1 MNKFLD
7 KRVKATSRKVQEP
20 KREPGT
26 AYEFL
31 NECAA
36 CWNALDEAR
45 RKLRRSLMYSYG
57 DQWGDLVTDP
67 DTLAQITEGDLIK
80 KNGKVPL
87 KNNMIAPILSN
98 IEGQLRQNL
107 MRPVCVVRDQSES
120 RVGEMM
126 SIAIEYVH
134 DINEMEEL
142 DADSMRMLLNGG
154 MTAQRVE
161 YGINRSKDK
170 RDVWVYAVNPSR
182 LFFNANLEDVRMW
195 DLNCIG
201 ELFDLPLDDV
211 LAHFGGTPQ
220 QKERIRNIYH
230 SVDAQSYAT
239 RAMQGDEARSLSFY
253 TPSRSNLCRVILGWK
268 LETRDAYLWNDTQ
281 RGTWGYLPYDDESR
295 KKLDAENDRRRKEA
309 LKLKGESGLQEVKSE
324 SGKPAPMSETESSLS
339 RFTANAAGVQ
349 SHEVGLKVKAAD
361 KRAQSA
367 SLLDA
372 MPSESGLR
380 GAKGEN
386 GKLKTERLKL
396 TPMSEAGNSNFETE
410 SVGTVSDDDL
420 LLIEYEFATER
431 YWYYR
436 YMSPYGD
443 VLQEGRS
450 PYWHGEHNYV
460 LHLYPLVQGRLG
472 NFVEQFIDQQRAI
485 NRTATLI
492 DFIRGTS
499 SKGVLVVDDDAFE
512 SMSREEVIDEYVR
525 YNGVLFVKLKPGQ
538 SIDGV
543 VRQYNSGAAVAGD
556 FELLNLQL
564 RLINE
569 ISGVNSAMQGQS
581 PRSGTP
587 ASLYAQ
593 QVQNSSL
600 NLKGLFDGFRTFRRR
615 RDAKVMK
622 TLQQYY
628 NENRYIDLAGSQYS
642 EEAKWYDPQKV
653 QESELDITIS
663 EGYNTPAFQ
672 MIANDFLMELFRANA
687 LDVKTMLE
695 NSSYPF
701 ATKILEAIKRNEE
714 AAAKGKPFDGIPP
727 ELMAQL
733 QAGAA
738 TGGQAP
744 IADAEMQGTMGF
756 SQPQASQPTMPQ

>member
-7 KRVKATSRKVQEP
+7 KRVKASSRGENKHD
-20 KREPGT
+20 REPGV

-31 NECAA
+31 AECAA

-67 DTLAQITEGDLIK
+67 DTLAQITEGELIK

-107 MRPVCVVRDQSES
+107 MRPVCVARDQNES

-126 SIAIEYVH
+126 SVAIEYVH
-134 DINEMEEL
+134 DINELEEV
-142 DADSMRMLLNGG
+142 DADCMRMLLNGG

-161 YGINRSKDK
+161 YGVNRSKDK
-170 RDVWVYAVNPSR
+170 KDVWVYPVNPSR
-182 LFFNANLEDVRMW
+182 LFFNTNIEDVRMW
-195 DLNCIG
+195 DLTCVG
-201 ELFDLPLDDV
+201 ELFDLPLNDV
-211 LAHFGGTPQ
+211 LAHFGTTPQ

-230 SVDAQSYAT
+230 AVDEQMYST
-239 RAMQGDEARSLSFY
+239 RAMQGDEAHSFSFY
-253 TPSRSNLCRVILGWK
+253 TASRTNLCRVILGWK
-268 LETRDAYLWNDTQ
+268 LETRDAYFWNDTL
-281 RGTWGYLPYDDESR
+281 RGTWGYLPYDEESR
-295 KKLDAENDRRRKEA
+295 KKLDEENDRRR
-309 LKLKGESGLQEVKSE
+309 
-324 SGKPAPMSETESSLS
+324 
-339 RFTANAAGVQ
+339 
-349 SHEVGLKVKAAD
+349 
-361 KRAQSA
+361 RA
-367 SLLDA
+367 
-372 MPSESGLR
+372 
-380 GAKGEN
+380 
-386 GKLKTERLKL
+386 KTERLKPA
-396 TPMSEAGNSNFETE
+396 PMSEAGNSDFETE
-410 SVGTVSDDDL
+410 SGNTISDDDL

-460 LHLYPLVQGRLG
+460 LHLYPLIHGRLG

-512 SMSREEVIDEYVR
+512 SMTREEVIDEYVR

-569 ISGVNSAMQGQS
+569 ISGVNSAMQGQN

-628 NENRYIDLAGSQYS
+628 TENRYIDLAGKQYS

-663 EGYNTPAFQ
+663 EGYNTPAYQ
-672 MIANDFLMELFRANA
+672 MLANDFLMELFRANA

-714 AAAKGKPFDGIPP
+714 AAASGQQIQGIPT
-727 ELMAQL
+727 ELMEQL
-733 QAGAA
+733 ENGKLKS
-738 TGGQAP
+738 
-744 IADAEMQGTMGF
+744 EK
-756 SQPQASQPTMPQ
+756 

>member
-7 KRVKATSRKVQEP
+7 KRVKATFSRPPEP
-20 KREPGT
+20 VKEQGT

-107 MRPVCVVRDQSES
+107 MRPVCVARDQGEG
-120 RVGEMM
+120 RVGEMV

-170 RDVWVYAVNPSR
+170 RDVWVYSVNPSR
-182 LFFNANLEDVRMW
+182 LFFNTNLEDVRMW

-211 LAHFGGTPQ
+211 LAHFGNTPQ

-230 SVDAQSYAT
+230 AVDAQSYAT
-239 RAMQGDEARSLSFY
+239 RAMQGDEARTLSFY

-268 LETRDAYLWNDTQ
+268 LESRDAYLWNDTQ
-281 RGTWGYLPYDDESR
+281 RGTWGYVPYDEENR
-295 KKLDAENDRRRKEA
+295 RKLDDENARRRKEA
-309 LKLKGESGLQEVKSE
+309 LKVKGEML
-324 SGKPAPMSETESSLS
+324 
-339 RFTANAAGVQ
+339 
-349 SHEVGLKVKAAD
+349 
-361 KRAQSA
+361 
-367 SLLDA
+367 
-372 MPSESGLR
+372 
-380 GAKGEN
+380 
-386 GKLKTERLKL
+386 KLKTEREEVKCE
-396 TPMSEAGNSNFETE
+396 SGN
-410 SVGTVSDDDL
+410 GIGDDDL

-460 LHLYPLVQGRLG
+460 LHLYPLIQGRLG

-628 NENRYIDLAGSQYS
+628 NESRYIDLAGTQYS

-653 QESELDITIS
+653 QDSELDITIS

-672 MIANDFLMELFRANA
+672 MIANDFLMELFRANV

-695 NSSYPF
+695 NSCYPF

-714 AAAKGKPFDGIPP
+714 AAAHGKPLEGISP
-727 ELMAQL
+727 ELMTQL
-733 QAGAA
+733 PVGNGAGGESGIVPPVGKQGAVAA
-738 TGGQAP
+738 L
-744 IADAEMQGTMGF
+744 
-756 SQPQASQPTMPQ
+756 QPSVSRLPV

>member
-1 MNKFLD
+1 MIGKMNKFLD
-7 KRVKATSRKVQEP
+7 KRVKVSAGKAQRNE
-20 KREPGT
+20 REAGT
-26 AYEFL
+26 ALEFL

-67 DTLAQITEGDLIK
+67 DTYGQITEGELIK

-107 MRPVCVVRDQSES
+107 MRPVCVVRDQSEA

-126 SIAIEYVH
+126 SVAIEYVH

-161 YGINRSKDK
+161 YGVNPSKGK
-170 RDVWVYAVNPSR
+170 RDVWVYGVNPSR
-182 LFFNANLEDVRMW
+182 LFFNTNLEDVRMW
-195 DLNCIG
+195 DVTCIG
-201 ELFDLPLDDV
+201 ELFDMPLDDV
-211 LAHFGGTPQ
+211 LAHFGSTPK
-220 QKERIRNIYH
+220 QKQRIRDIYGH
-230 SVDAQSYAT
+230 VSSQAT
-239 RAMQGDEARSLSFY
+239 GNRAMQGDEARNLTFHSASY
-253 TPSRSNLCRVILGWK
+253 SNLCRVILGWK
-268 LETRDAYLWNDTQ
+268 LETRDAYFWSDTQ
-281 RGTWGYLPYDDESR
+281 RGTWGYLPYNEKSRRMLDE
-295 KKLDAENDRRRKEA
+295 ENRRRREA
-309 LKLKGESGLQEVKSE
+309 E

-349 SHEVGLKVKAAD
+349 SHEVGLNVKC
-361 KRAQSA
+361 
-367 SLLDA
+367 
-372 MPSESGLR
+372 ESGNV
-380 GAKGEN
+380 KC
-386 GKLKTERLKL
+386 
-396 TPMSEAGNSNFETE
+396 
-410 SVGTVSDDDL
+410 DDDL

-436 YMSPYGD
+436 YMSPFGD

-492 DFIRGTS
+492 DFIRSTS
-499 SKGVLVVDDDAFE
+499 SKGVLVVDDEAFE

-581 PRSGTP
+581 PRAGTP

-615 RDAKVMK
+615 RDAKLMK

-628 NENRYIDLAGSQYS
+628 TDSRYIDLAGAQYS

-653 QESELDITIS
+653 QDCEIDITIS
-663 EGYNTPAFQ
+663 EGYNTPVYQ
-672 MIANDFLMELFRANA
+672 MLANDFLMELFRANA

-695 NSSYPF
+695 NSSFPF
-701 ATKILEAIKRNEE
+701 APKILEAIKRNEE
-714 AAAKGKPFDGIPP
+714 AAARGGALQGIPP
-727 ELMAQL
+727 ELIAQL
-733 QAGAA
+733 QAG
-738 TGGQAP
+738 GK
-744 IADAEMQGTMGF
+744 
-756 SQPQASQPTMPQ
+756 MPQDAQPGDALQQSKQDVTAQTAVTGQTLPV

>member
-7 KRVKATSRKVQEP
+7 KRVKASPRKERRDE
-20 KREPGT
+20 KEPGV

-31 NECAA
+31 AECAA

-67 DTLAQITEGDLIK
+67 DTLAQITEGELIK

-107 MRPVCVVRDQSES
+107 MRPVCVARDQSES

-126 SIAIEYVH
+126 SVAIEYVH
-134 DINEMEEL
+134 DINEMEEV
-142 DADSMRMLLNGG
+142 DADCMRMLLNGG
-154 MTAQRVE
+154 MMAQRVE
-161 YGINRSKDK
+161 YGMNRSKDK
-170 RDVWVYAVNPSR
+170 QDVWVYAVNPSR
-182 LFFNANLEDVRMW
+182 LFFNTNIEDVRMW
-195 DLNCIG
+195 DLTCVG

-211 LAHFGGTPQ
+211 LAHFGSTPQ
-220 QKERIRNIYH
+220 QKERIRNIYS
-230 SVDAQSYAT
+230 SVDSQIYGV
-239 RAMQGDEARSLSFY
+239 RAMQGDEACSLSFY
-253 TPSRSNLCRVILGWK
+253 SASHSNLCRVILGWK

-281 RGTWGYLPYDDESR
+281 RGTWGYLPYDEESR
-295 KKLDAENDRRRKEA
+295 KKLDAENDRRRKIA
-309 LKLKGESGLQEVKSE
+309 E

-339 RFTANAAGVQ
+339 RFAANAAGVQ

-386 GKLKTERLKL
+386 EKLKTERLNL
-396 TPMSEAGNSNFETE
+396 APMSEAGNSNFETGNANA
-410 SVGTVSDDDL
+410 VPDDDL

-436 YMSPYGD
+436 YMSPNGD
-443 VLQEGRS
+443 ILQEGRS

-460 LHLYPLVQGRLG
+460 LHLYPLIQGRLG

-600 NLKGLFDGFRTFRRR
+600 NLKGLFDAFRTFRRR
-615 RDAKVMK
+615 RDGKVMK

-628 NENRYIDLAGSQYS
+628 TENRYIDLAGTQYS
-642 EEAKWYDPQKV
+642 EEAKCYDPQKV
-653 QESELDITIS
+653 QDSELDITIS
-663 EGYNTPAFQ
+663 EGYNTPAYQ
-672 MIANDFLMELFRANA
+672 MLANDFLMELFRANA
-687 LDVKTMLE
+687 VDVKTMLE

-714 AAAKGKPFDGIPP
+714 ALAGGLQMQGIPP
-727 ELMAQL
+727 ELMAQV
-733 QAGAA
+733 QTAGKREQSANMFNA
-738 TGGQAP
+738 IPG
-744 IADAEMQGTMGF
+744 E
-756 SQPQASQPTMPQ
+756 SVK

>member
-7 KRVKATSRKVQEP
+7 KRVKATPSAKSVQD
-20 KREPGT
+20 REPGV

-36 CWNALDEAR
+36 CWNGLDEAR
-45 RKLRRSLMYSYG
+45 RKMRRSLMYSYG

-67 DTLAQITEGDLIK
+67 DTLAQITEGELIK

-107 MRPVCVVRDQSES
+107 MRPVCVARDQSEG

-154 MTAQRVE
+154 MTAQRIE
-161 YGINRSKDK
+161 YGLNRSKDK
-170 RDVWVYAVNPSR
+170 RDVWVYSVNPSR
-182 LFFNANLEDVRMW
+182 LFFNTNVEDVRMW
-195 DLNCIG
+195 DLTCIG
-201 ELFDLPLDDV
+201 ELFDLPLDEV
-211 LAHFGGTPQ
+211 LAHFGNTPQ
-220 QKERIRNIYH
+220 QKERIRNIYYA
-230 SVDAQSYAT
+230 VDEQNYGT

-253 TPSRSNLCRVILGWK
+253 SPSHSNLCRVILGWK
-268 LETRDAYLWNDTQ
+268 LETRDAYMWNDTL
-281 RGTWGYLPYDDESR
+281 RGTWGYLPYNDESR
-295 KKLDAENDRRRKEA
+295 RMLDEENERRRKEA
-309 LKLKGESGLQEVKSE
+309 RE
-324 SGKPAPMSETESSLS
+324 SGKLVPMSETESSLS
-339 RFTANAAGVQ
+339 RFTANAAEVQ
-349 SHEVGLKVKAAD
+349 SHEVELKV
-361 KRAQSA
+361 
-367 SLLDA
+367 
-372 MPSESGLR
+372 
-380 GAKGEN
+380 KGEN
-386 GKLKTERLKL
+386 GNVKGENNDVI
-396 TPMSEAGNSNFETE
+396 A
-410 SVGTVSDDDL
+410 DDDL

-431 YWYYR
+431 FWYYR

-581 PRSGTP
+581 PNAGTP

-593 QVQNSSL
+593 QVHNSSL

-615 RDAKVMK
+615 RDGKVMK

-628 NENRYIDLAGSQYS
+628 TENRYIDLAGTQYS

-653 QESELDITIS
+653 QDSELDITIS
-663 EGYNTPAFQ
+663 EGYNTPAYQ
-672 MIANDFLMELFRANA
+672 MLANDFLMELFRAKA

-714 AAAKGKPFDGIPP
+714 AIAKGQPLQGIPP

-733 QAGAA
+733 QTGGTGQPQPPQQQGAA
-738 TGGQAP
+738 GV
-744 IADAEMQGTMGF
+744 AEPEGTESPDTLLG
-756 SQPQASQPTMPQ
+756 

>member
-7 KRVKATSRKVQEP
+7 KRVKAHSRKVQEP
-20 KREPGT
+20 PKEPGT

-67 DTLAQITEGDLIK
+67 DTLAQMTEGDLIK

-107 MRPVCVVRDQSES
+107 MRPVCVARDQSEG

-142 DADSMRMLLNGG
+142 DADSMRLLLNGG
-154 MTAQRVE
+154 MVAQRVE

-170 RDVWVYAVNPSR
+170 RDVWVYSVNPSR
-182 LFFNANLEDVRMW
+182 LFFNTNIEDVRMW

-211 LAHFGGTPQ
+211 LAHFGNTPQ
-220 QKERIRNIYH
+220 QKERIRNIYS
-230 SVDAQSYAT
+230 SVDSQVYGVRS
-239 RAMQGDEARSLSFY
+239 MQGDEARTLAFY
-253 TPSRSNLCRVILGWK
+253 TPSHSNLCRVILGWK
-268 LETRDAYLWNDTQ
+268 LETRDAYLWNDPE
-281 RGTWGYLPYDDESR
+281 RGTWGYLPYDEESR
-295 KKLDAENDRRRKEA
+295 KKLDDENDRRRKEA
-309 LKLKGESGLQEVKSE
+309 ERLKVKAE
-324 SGKPAPMSETESSLS
+324 NGKPAPMSETESSLS

-349 SHEVGLKVKAAD
+349 SHEVGLNVK
-361 KRAQSA
+361 
-367 SLLDA
+367 
-372 MPSESGLR
+372 SESGNVKSES
-380 GAKGEN
+380 GNVKGE
-386 GKLKTERLKL
+386 GDASLSDFTFDLSPRK
-396 TPMSEAGNSNFETE
+396 A
-410 SVGTVSDDDL
+410 DDDL

-431 YWYYR
+431 FWYYR

-460 LHLYPLVQGRLG
+460 LHLYPLIQGRLG

-615 RDAKVMK
+615 RDTKVMK

-628 NENRYIDLAGSQYS
+628 NESRYIDLAGSQYS

-714 AAAKGKPFDGIPP
+714 AAAQGKPLEGIPP
-727 ELMAQL
+727 GLMTEVQKD
-733 QAGAA
+733 GI
-738 TGGQAP
+738 GGQSVAML
-744 IADAEMQGTMGF
+744 DAAGL
-756 SQPQASQPTMPQ
+756 AQPTAQQPPTMQ

>member
-7 KRVKATSRKVQEP
+7 KRVKATSKRAQEP

-107 MRPVCVVRDQSES
+107 MRPVCVARDQSEG

-182 LFFNANLEDVRMW
+182 LFFNTNLEDVRMW

-211 LAHFGGTPQ
+211 LAHFGNTPQ
-220 QKERIRNIYH
+220 QKERIRKIYH
-230 SVDAQSYAT
+230 AVDTQSYAT
-239 RAMQGDEARSLSFY
+239 RAMQGDEARMLSFY

-268 LETRDAYLWNDTQ
+268 LETRDAYLWNDTE
-281 RGTWGYLPYDDESR
+281 RGTWGYLSYDEESR

-309 LKLKGESGLQEVKSE
+309 ERLKVKGESGLQEVKSE

-349 SHEVGLKVKAAD
+349 SHEVGLKVKGERG
-361 KRAQSA
+361 KPA
-367 SLLDA
+367 S
-372 MPSESGLR
+372 
-380 GAKGEN
+380 
-386 GKLKTERLKL
+386 
-396 TPMSEAGNSNFETE
+396 MSETESLNFETE
-410 SVGTVSDDDL
+410 NVGTVSDDDL

-460 LHLYPLVQGRLG
+460 LHLYPLIQGRLG

-628 NENRYIDLAGSQYS
+628 NENRYIDLAGTQYS

-733 QAGAA
+733 QAGTA

-744 IADAEMQGTMGF
+744 IADAEMQGAMGF

>member
-7 KRVKATSRKVQEP
+7 KRVKAQAGKAHVAE
-20 KREPGT
+20 KDPGT
-26 AYEFL
+26 AIDFL

-36 CWNALDEAR
+36 CWNSLDEAR

-57 DQWGDLVTDP
+57 DQWGDIVTDP
-67 DTLAQITEGDLIK
+67 DTLSQITEGELIK

-107 MRPVCVVRDQSES
+107 MRPVCVARDQSEG

-126 SIAIEYVH
+126 SVAIEYVH

-154 MTAQRVE
+154 MTAQRIE
-161 YGINRSKDK
+161 YGVNPAKEK
-170 RDVWVYAVNPSR
+170 RDVWVHAVNPSR
-182 LFFNANLEDVRMW
+182 LFFNTNLEDVRMW
-195 DLNCIG
+195 DVSCIG

-211 LAHFGGTPQ
+211 LAHFGHTPE
-220 QKERIRNIYH
+220 QKERIRTIYGN
-230 SVDAQSYAT
+230 VAAT
-239 RAMQGDEARSLSFY
+239 AYNSRAMQGDETRSLSFY
-253 TPSRSNLCRVILGWK
+253 NASHNNLCRVILGWK
-268 LETRDAYLWNDTQ
+268 LESRDAYFWNDPQ
-281 RGTWGYLPYDDESR
+281 RGTWGYLPYEGKSR
-295 KKLDAENDRRRKEA
+295 KMLDAENGRRRAE
-309 LKLKGESGLQEVKSE
+309 GQ
-324 SGKPAPMSETESSLS
+324 
-339 RFTANAAGVQ
+339 
-349 SHEVGLKVKAAD
+349 
-361 KRAQSA
+361 
-367 SLLDA
+367 
-372 MPSESGLR
+372 
-380 GAKGEN
+380 AKG
-386 GKLKTERLKL
+386 L
-396 TPMSEAGNSNFETE
+396 
-410 SVGTVSDDDL
+410 SDDDL

-443 VLQEGRS
+443 ILQEGRS

-460 LHLYPLVQGRLG
+460 LHLYPLVHGRLG

-492 DFIRGTS
+492 DFIRSTS
-499 SKGVLVVDDDAFE
+499 SKGVLVVDDEAFE

-581 PRSGTP
+581 PLSGTP

-628 NENRYIDLAGSQYS
+628 TESRYIDLAGSQYS

-653 QESELDITIS
+653 QESEIDITIS
-663 EGYNTPAFQ
+663 EGYNTPAYQ

-714 AAAKGKPFDGIPP
+714 AAAQGNPMQGIPP

-733 QAGAA
+733 E
-738 TGGQAP
+738 TK
-744 IADAEMQGTMGF
+744 
-756 SQPQASQPTMPQ
+756 SQ

>member
-7 KRVKATSRKVQEP
+7 KRVKATSRRAQEP
-20 KREPGT
+20 VREPGT

-36 CWNALDEAR
+36 CWNALGEAR

-57 DQWGDLVTDP
+57 DQWGDIVTDP

-107 MRPVCVVRDQSES
+107 MRPVCVARDQSEG

-126 SIAIEYVH
+126 SVAIEYVH

-170 RDVWVYAVNPSR
+170 RDVWVYSVNPSR
-182 LFFNANLEDVRMW
+182 LFFNTNLEDVRMW
-195 DLNCIG
+195 DLSCIG
-201 ELFDLPLDDV
+201 ELFDLSLDDV
-211 LAHFGGTPQ
+211 LAHFGNTPQ

-230 SVDAQSYAT
+230 AVDAQSYAT
-239 RAMQGDEARSLSFY
+239 RAMQGDEARTLSFY

-268 LETRDAYLWNDTQ
+268 LETRDAYLWNDTE
-281 RGTWGYLPYDDESR
+281 RGTWGYLPYDEESR

-309 LKLKGESGLQEVKSE
+309 ERLKLKGERL
-324 SGKPAPMSETESSLS
+324 KPAPMSETESL
-339 RFTANAAGVQ
+339 
-349 SHEVGLKVKAAD
+349 
-361 KRAQSA
+361 
-367 SLLDA
+367 
-372 MPSESGLR
+372 
-380 GAKGEN
+380 
-386 GKLKTERLKL
+386 
-396 TPMSEAGNSNFETE
+396 NFETE
-410 SVGTVSDDDL
+410 NVGTVSDDDL

-628 NENRYIDLAGSQYS
+628 NENRYIDLAGTQYS

-672 MIANDFLMELFRANA
+672 MIANDFLMELFRAKA

-714 AAAKGKPFDGIPP
+714 AAAQGKPLEGISP
-727 ELMAQL
+727 ELMMQL
-733 QAGAA
+733 PAGNGAGGESGILPPEGKQAAVVE
-738 TGGQAP
+738 Q
-744 IADAEMQGTMGF
+744 
-756 SQPQASQPTMPQ
+756 QPPVSRLSVLQ

>member
-7 KRVKATSRKVQEP
+7 KRVKATSRKVQES
-20 KREPGT
+20 KKEPGT

-182 LFFNANLEDVRMW
+182 LFFNTNLEDVRMW

-309 LKLKGESGLQEVKSE
+309 LKLKGESGKL
-324 SGKPAPMSETESSLS
+324 APMSETESL
-339 RFTANAAGVQ
+339 
-349 SHEVGLKVKAAD
+349 
-361 KRAQSA
+361 
-367 SLLDA
+367 
-372 MPSESGLR
+372 
-380 GAKGEN
+380 
-386 GKLKTERLKL
+386 
-396 TPMSEAGNSNFETE
+396 NFETE

-714 AAAKGKPFDGIPP
+714 AAAKGKPLDGIPP

>member
-7 KRVKATSRKVQEP
+7 KRVKVSAGKTPRNE
-20 KREPGT
+20 REPGT
-26 AYEFL
+26 AFEFL

-67 DTLAQITEGDLIK
+67 DTYGQITEGDLIK

-107 MRPVCVVRDQSES
+107 MRPVCVVRDQSEA

-126 SIAIEYVH
+126 SVAIEYVH

-154 MTAQRVE
+154 MAAQRVE
-161 YGINRSKDK
+161 YGVNPTKGK
-170 RDVWVYAVNPSR
+170 RDVWVYGVNPSR
-182 LFFNANLEDVRMW
+182 LFFNTNLEDVRMW
-195 DLNCIG
+195 DVTCIG
-201 ELFDLPLDDV
+201 ELFDMPLDDV
-211 LAHFGGTPQ
+211 LAHFGNTPK
-220 QKERIRNIYH
+220 QKQRIRDIYGH
-230 SVDAQSYAT
+230 VFSQAT
-239 RAMQGDEARSLSFY
+239 GNRAMQGDEARNLSFY
-253 TPSRSNLCRVILGWK
+253 SASHSNLCRVILGWK
-268 LETRDAYLWNDTQ
+268 LETRDAYFWSDTR
-281 RGTWGYLPYDDESR
+281 RGTWGYLPYNEKSRRMLDE
-295 KKLDAENDRRRKEA
+295 ENSRRRKETERS
-309 LKLKGESGLQEVKSE
+309 KVKS
-324 SGKPAPMSETESSLS
+324 
-339 RFTANAAGVQ
+339 
-349 SHEVGLKVKAAD
+349 D
-361 KRAQSA
+361 
-367 SLLDA
+367 
-372 MPSESGLR
+372 
-380 GAKGEN
+380 N
-386 GKLKTERLKL
+386 GKLAQGEKGLDKVNGENDASPLS
-396 TPMSEAGNSNFETE
+396 PCNA
-410 SVGTVSDDDL
+410 DDDL

-436 YMSPYGD
+436 YMSPFGD

-492 DFIRGTS
+492 DFIRSTS

-569 ISGVNSAMQGQS
+569 ISGVNSAIQGQ
-581 PRSGTP
+581 PPHAGTP

-600 NLKGLFDGFRTFRRR
+600 NLKGLLDGFRTFRRR

-628 NENRYIDLAGSQYS
+628 TDSRYIDLAGAQYS
-642 EEAKWYDPQKV
+642 EESKWYDPQKV
-653 QESELDITIS
+653 QDCELDITIS
-663 EGYNTPAFQ
+663 EGYNTPAYQ
-672 MIANDFLMELFRANA
+672 MLANDFLMELFRANA

-695 NSSYPF
+695 NSSFPF
-701 ATKILEAIKRNEE
+701 APKILEAIKRNEE
-714 AAAKGKPFDGIPP
+714 AAAQGGALQGISP
-727 ELMAQL
+727 ELIAQL
-733 QAGAA
+733 QGAGQPEISPGNVQTLPGETAA
-738 TGGQAP
+738 T
-744 IADAEMQGTMGF
+744 
-756 SQPQASQPTMPQ
+756 QPVGKEQKMPG